1 MTDMEKMLVKANNVE
16 EEKYPELV
24 EKKLRK
30 SNKNGRKYPT
40 SGSEIAILRKTIK
53 HIATKAKITLPKE
66 FTDYFNDVEEV
77 KEEAKGELYG

>member
-1 MTDMEKMLVKANNVE
+1 MTDIEKMLVKANNTE

-40 SGSEIAILRKTIK
+40 LGSEIAILRKTIEY
-53 HIATKAKITLPKE
+53 IATKAKITLPKE
-66 FTDYFNDVEEV
+66 FADYFNDVEEV
-77 KEEAKGELYG
+77 KKEAKGELYD